1 MALADATGAP
11 DRGPRMRG
19 WLVTAAVV
27 ATCLPACLFAPP
39 RPEDRTGDGGLPG
52 CTIPTDARLSA
63 SVVMATAAGDT
74 LVRAGTWNGQRV
86 VNVYPPGPAFD
97 PRCPAS
103 TIPIGDDVL
112 TVLAI
117 TPMGTSAVLVLGQLP
132 DLRWKVVAVP
142 LDPEATMRDS
152 VTTDEAVPG
161 DAAPPFVAYHPA
173 AMETPEVL
181 FGFGRALWVAT
192 GPFGSAPVAKLDF
205 QNSPEDYYAAAPLL
219 PPIGT
224 ATWAVVGRRANLYM
238 FVQQGST
245 PPVLR
250 VQQQLPHTDTMC
262 DPEPTACEERIARV
276 PHAAPRGT
284 DNLVAYSISRSAV
297 GDLTL
302 LQDNGSST
310 VVAVTG
316 LSLDLAL
323 DGAKARDIA
332 VVSLD
337 GVTLQPLVLA
347 SPASDANQALALGR
361 FPATG
366 PTAVGNPG
374 PDARVVT
381 GAFGGDSE
389 LRALVL
395 TAAPGDPVF
404 AESCWTVSATGLAPC
419 D

>member
-1 MALADATGAP
+1 MTLADATGAP
-11 DRGPRMRG
+11 DRGPRVRG

-103 TIPIGDDVL
+103 TIPIGDDLL

-117 TPMGTSAVLVLGQLP
+117 TPMGTTAALVMGQLP

-152 VTTDEAVPG
+152 VTTAEALPG

-173 AMETPEVL
+173 AIETPEVL
-181 FGFGRALWVAT
+181 FGFGRALWVAS
-192 GPFGSAPVAKLDF
+192 GVFGTAPALKLDI
-205 QNSPEDYYAAAPLL
+205 QNSPEDYYAAAPLV
-219 PPIGT
+219 PPVAG

-250 VQQQLPHTDTMC
+250 VQQQQPHTGTPC

-276 PHAAPRGT
+276 PHVAPRGT
-284 DNLVAYSISRSAV
+284 GDLVAYSIARSAT
-297 GDLTL
+297 GDLAL
-302 LQDNGSST
+302 LQDDGSST
-310 VVAVTG
+310 MV
-316 LSLDLAL
+316 
-323 DGAKARDIA
+323 
-332 VVSLD
+332 
-337 GVTLQPLVLA
+337 GVTSLSVAMVSPDDTSLQPLVLA
-347 SPASDANQALALGR
+347 SLASDANHTLVLS
-361 FPATG
+361 
-366 PTAVGNPG
+366 TAASAPPIPVGNPG
-374 PDARVVT
+374 PGARVLVGNLG
-381 GAFGGDSE
+381 GAGQH
-389 LRALVL
+389 LALVL
-395 TAAPGDPVF
+395 AETPGGSTAAD
-404 AESCWTVSATGLAPC
+404 SCWVVNGEGLPPC
-419 D
+419 E